1 MINFDVTGKKHKRAP
16 DHPDRILKNGGSGSG
31 KTIAFF
37 NPISRQADIDNIYAM
52 NPYEVK

>member
-1 MINFDVTGKKHKRAP
+1 MINFDVTEKKHKRAP

-52 NPYEVK
+52 NPYEAK